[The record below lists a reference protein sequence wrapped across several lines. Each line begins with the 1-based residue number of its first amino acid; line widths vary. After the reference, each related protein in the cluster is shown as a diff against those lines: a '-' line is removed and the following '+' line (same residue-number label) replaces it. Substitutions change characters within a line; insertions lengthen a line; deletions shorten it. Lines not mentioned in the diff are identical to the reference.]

1 MARFTVTL
9 VCFPLMMVLDF
20 RSERMSLVV
29 EFICELPNG
38 VHARPASCV
47 ETLCNTFSSKIEWH
61 NLRTDR
67 KGDAK
72 SALALIGTDT
82 LTGDSCRLI
91 ITGEDE
97 QSAFERLAQWL
108 KVEFPHCDAPLA
120 AAISTDLDPLPE
132 SLTRLNPTLFRA
144 LPVCSGSEHG
154 VLTLLTSLDLNALTS
169 LPDVRCTE
177 EEQSALD
184 QGLMLLV
191 KNIGLR
197 ALDSDSTANAI
208 LEAHR
213 SLATD
218 TSLRQHLLA
227 GVNQGLSCAQAVIAT
242 ANHFCAEFS
251 RSSSSYLQER
261 VLDVRDVCYQL
272 LQQIYSEERF
282 PAPGQLTQPS
292 VCLADDLT
300 PGQFLELDKTLL
312 KGLLLKSGGT
322 TSHTVILARSFNIPT
337 LVGVD
342 SDSLLSWRDQP
353 VFIDGNAGVV
363 VVNASIAV
371 ERYYQQERDVQQM
384 MREQQSVWL
393 NREARTADGLRI
405 EIAANIAHSAE
416 AQAAFGNGAEG
427 VGLFRTEML
436 YMDRASAPCEN
447 ELYNIFCQA
456 LESANGRSIIV
467 RTMDIGGD
475 KPVEYLNIPA
485 ENNPFLGYRAVRIY
499 EEYAALFTTQL
510 RAILRAS
517 AHGSLKIMIPMISSM
532 EEILWVKEK
541 LAEAKQQLRAEHIPF
556 EEKIPLGI
564 MLEVPSVMFI
574 IDQCCEEIDF
584 FSIGSNDLTQ
594 YLLAVDRDNAKVTRH
609 YNSLNPAFLRALDFA
624 VQAVHRQGKWIGLC
638 GELGAKGSVLPL
650 LVGLGLDELSMGSPS
665 IPATKARLAQLDSR
679 ACRQLLNQ
687 AMACRTSLE
696 VEHLLAQFR
705 MNHQDTPLVTP
716 HCISLDNDWA
726 SKEEVMKGMT
736 DKLLLAGRCRYP
748 RKLEADLWAREAVFS
763 TGLGFS
769 FAIPHSKSEHIEQ
782 STISVARLKAPVQWG
797 DEEAQFII
805 MLTLNKHA
813 AGDQH
818 MRIFSRLARRIM
830 HADFR
835 NALVNASSEEAI
847 AALLQRELEL

>member
-1 MARFTVTL
+1 MT
-9 VCFPLMMVLDF
+9 
-20 RSERMSLVV
+20 LVV
-29 EFICELPNG
+29 EFVCELPNG
-38 VHARPASCV
+38 VHARPASHV
-47 ETLCNTFSSKIEWH
+47 ETLCNTFSCEIEWH
-61 NLRTDR
+61 NLRTNR
-67 KGDAK
+67 KGNAK
-72 SALALIGTDT
+72 SALAIIGTDT
-82 LTGDSCRLI
+82 LAGDSCQLLI
-91 ITGEDE
+91 SGADE
-97 QSAFERLAQWL
+97 QAAHQHLAVWL
-108 KVEFPHCDAPLA
+108 KEELPLCDAPLA
-120 AAISTDLDPLPE
+120 QAASVEQEALPE
-132 SLTRLNPTLFRA
+132 SLTRLNPTIFRA
-144 LPVCSGSEHG
+144 QSVCSGSAGG
-154 VLTLLTSLDLNALTS
+154 VLTPLAALDFNNLGE
-169 LPDVRCTE
+169 LPPAKNPE
-177 EEQSALD
+177 HEQSALD
-184 QGLMLLV
+184 SGLTMLV
-191 KNIGLR
+191 KTLDLR
-197 ALDSDSTANAI
+197 LLENDSTASAI

-218 TSLRQHLLA
+218 TTLRQHLLA
-227 GVNQGLSCAQAVIAT
+227 GVNGGLSCAQAVIEST
-242 ANHFCAEFS
+242 RHFCDEFA

-261 VLDVRDVCYQL
+261 ALDMRDVGFQL
-272 LQQIYSEERF
+272 LQHIYGEQRF

-292 VCLADDLT
+292 ICVAEELT
-300 PGQFLELDKTLL
+300 PSQFLELDKTLL
-312 KGLLLKSGGT
+312 KGLLLESGGT

-342 SDSLLSWRDQP
+342 ISALTPWQNQTVYL
-353 VFIDGNAGVV
+353 DGNAGAVV
-363 VVNASIAV
+363 VAPTEAV
-371 ERYYQQERDVQQM
+371 TRYYQQEARVQAAI
-384 MREQQSVWL
+384 REQQSEWL
-393 NREARTADGLRI
+393 HKEARSADGIRL
-405 EIAANIAHSAE
+405 EVAANIAHSVE
-416 AQAAFGNGAEG
+416 AQAAFGNGAEA

-436 YMDRASAPCEN
+436 YMDRTSEPSES

-456 LESANGRSIIV
+456 LESADGRSIII

-475 KPVEYLNIPA
+475 KPVDYLNIPA

-499 EEYAALFTTQL
+499 EEYSQLFTTQL

-541 LAEAKQQLRAEHIPF
+541 VAEAKQQLRSEHVAF
-556 EEKIPLGI
+556 DERIPLGI

-650 LVGLGLDELSMGSPS
+650 LVGLGLDEISMSAPS

-705 MNHQDTPLVTP
+705 MSQQDAPLITPR
-716 HCISLDNDWA
+716 CISLDNDWR
-726 SKEEVMKGMT
+726 SKEEVIKGMT
-736 DKLLLAGRCRYP
+736 DNLLLAGRCRYP

-782 STISVARLKAPVQWG
+782 STISVARLPAPVAWG

-830 HADFR
+830 HAEFR
-835 NALVNASSEEAI
+835 NSLVNADSTDAI
-847 AALLQRELEL
+847 ASLLQHELEL

>member
-47 ETLCNTFSSKIEWH
+47 ETLCNTFSSQIEWH

-144 LPVCSGSEHG
+144 LPVCSGSDRG

-169 LPDVRCTE
+169 LPDVRCRE

-184 QGLMLLV
+184 QGLTLLV

-208 LEAHR
+208 LDAHR

-384 MREQQSVWL
+384 LREQQSVWL

-456 LESANGRSIIV
+456 LENANGRSIIV